1 MVEKV
6 SENIYLVDTLFS
18 NRRGD
23 TSVFLLRD
31 DRTVILDSGVSVTA
45 ENIIRGIKE
54 AGISP
59 EEVAHIALSHAH
71 YDHAGG
77 AHVLLRLLREMGND
91 RVKVACAKQPSVYL
105 SRHDILQKL
114 IEFGRA
120 SYGEFAGVMEPIAEE
135 DFLILEDGDVMDLGA
150 FSIRAIDT
158 PGHAKG
164 HMVFHVPDLDFIFV
178 GDACGIMGRDKAGTP
193 VIVPTSFPPEYSY
206 DIYIDTIRRIAT
218 MGVSRIGFA
227 HFGVL
232 EDPVPALEKAVET
245 AGFFRRLTA
254 DMVAGKRSKADL
266 IDQLEDT
273 FGEAMFSLSYDHESL
288 RTLLNA
294 LVQGNVV
301 DLTRL

>member
-31 DRTVILDSGVSVTA
+31 ERTAILDSGVSVTA
-45 ENIIRGIKE
+45 ENIIRGIQE
-54 AGISP
+54 VGLSP
-59 EEVAHIALSHAH
+59 EEVAYIALTHAH

-105 SRHDILQKL
+105 SRADILERL
-114 IEFGRA
+114 IDFGRA
-120 SYGEFAGVMEPIAEE
+120 SYGESAGVMEPIAEE
-135 DFLILEDGDVMDLGA
+135 EFLILKDGDVLDIGS
-150 FSIRAIDT
+150 FPIYAIDT

-164 HMVFHVPDLDFIFV
+164 HMSFYAPDIDFLFV
-178 GDACGIMGRDKAGTP
+178 GDACGIMGQDKTGTP
-193 VIVPTSFPPEYSY
+193 IIIPTSFPPEYSH
-206 DIYIDTIRRIAT
+206 DVYIDTIQRIAA
-218 MGVSRIGFA
+218 MGVSQIGFA

-232 EDPVPALEKAVET
+232 EDPVPALERAVET
-245 AGFFRRLTA
+245 AGFFRRMTA
-254 DMVAGKRSKADL
+254 DMLAGKRSKEDL
-266 IDQLEDT
+266 INELESK
-273 FGEAMFSLSYDHESL
+273 FGEAMFSLSYDHGTL

-301 DLTRL
+301 DLTRN